1 MKCGGVLLSGGL
13 SHDRTWCKS
22 EGVCNSCR
30 MTGTTVLV
38 GIVHSMTALPQWRVV
53 SDDTRCQQWTRCQ
66 TRANV

>member
-1 MKCGGVLLSGGL
+1 M
-13 SHDRTWCKS
+13 
-22 EGVCNSCR
+22 CNSCQ

-38 GIVHSMTALPQWRVV
+38 GIVHSMTALPQQRVV

>member
-1 MKCGGVLLSGGL
+1 M
-13 SHDRTWCKS
+13 
-22 EGVCNSCR
+22 CNSCQ

-38 GIVHSMTALPQWRVV
+38 GIVYRMTALPQQRVV